1 MLVLLPNIAKSTL
14 VNSQGRNMT
23 QYEKVEP
30 FGDAE

>member
-1 MLVLLPNIAKSTL
+1 MLVLLPKVGKGGSNFQGGNI
-14 VNSQGRNMT
+14 T